1 MARLP
6 NALMT
11 DKAYAYGRQ
20 EPILD
25 PRFGGQHGTAVD
37 LSQLVSSTKYRRN
50 HTRHMVMEAPLGFS
64 QLPNS
69 EFYLAALKSLVELH
83 AISWEGFN
91 SGLTVATT
99 ESTVGG
105 AGEILE
111 TPTNVTRERTNP
123 QCTVVDLYGRP
134 FQNMLHDWIT
144 YLIMDPETKTPM
156 INTVSGVPVGPM
168 TLDMYSMTI
177 LSWEPDP
184 TNTQVSKAWL
194 TAGMYPKGTNDI
206 LGKRDLTNGMEHL
219 EISIQWT
226 GVTQTGRGVELLAQ
240 TVMNN
245 ISQLN
250 ANPMMRSAFLK
261 GIQADMVQPDMNG
274 LASSTASLAAQ
285 AVIAS

>member
-6 NALMT
+6 DALMNGQ
-11 DKAYAYGRQ
+11 AFAYGRQ

-25 PRFGGQHGTAVD
+25 PRYGGQHGTAVD

-50 HTRHMVMEAPLGFS
+50 HTRHMIMEGPLGFS
-64 QLPNS
+64 LMPES
-69 EFYLAALKSLVELH
+69 AYYLSALKSLVELH
-83 AISWEGFN
+83 AITWEGFN
-91 SGLTVATT
+91 SGLTVATA

-105 AGEILE
+105 GGEILE

-134 FQNMLHDWIT
+134 FQNFIHDWIT

-156 INTVSGVPVGPM
+156 ITTIADVPVGSM
-168 TLDMYSMTI
+168 TLEMYSMTV

-184 TNTQVSKAWL
+184 TNTRVSKAWL
-194 TAGMYPKGTNDI
+194 TAGMYPKSTNDI

-219 EISIQWT
+219 ELSIQWT
-226 GVTQTGRGVELLAQ
+226 GVTQTGRGVEMLAQ
-240 TVMNN
+240 SVMDNM
-245 ISQLN
+245 SQIN

-261 GIQADMVQPDMNG
+261 GFQADLMQPDMSG
-274 LASSTASLAAQ
+274 LASSTASLADQ
-285 AVIAS
+285 SVMNS